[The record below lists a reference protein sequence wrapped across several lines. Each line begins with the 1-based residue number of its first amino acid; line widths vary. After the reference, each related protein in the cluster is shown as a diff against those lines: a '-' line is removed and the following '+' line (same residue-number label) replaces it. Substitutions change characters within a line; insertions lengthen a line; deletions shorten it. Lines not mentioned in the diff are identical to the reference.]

1 MARLTRQHING
12 RTGMIESFID
22 DGKEWWH
29 ATVAPPHA
37 DTAKVVTDRSEEA
50 AKLSAD
56 NLAHPGC
63 ANRTCRE
70 GWVIDDG
77 TRRD

>member
-1 MARLTRQHING
+1 MARLTRQHINR
-12 RTGMIESFID
+12 RTGVIESFMD
-22 DGKEWWH
+22 DGQEGWH

-37 DTAKVVTDRSEEA
+37 DTAKVDTDRSQDA

-63 ANRTCRE
+63 SPLTCH
-70 GWVIDDG
+70 GAWLIDDVA
-77 TRRD
+77 R